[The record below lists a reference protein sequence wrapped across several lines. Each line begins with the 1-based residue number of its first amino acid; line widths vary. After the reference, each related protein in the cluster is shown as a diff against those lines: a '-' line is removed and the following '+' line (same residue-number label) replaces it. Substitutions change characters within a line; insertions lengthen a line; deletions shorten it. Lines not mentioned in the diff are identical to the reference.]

1 MKLKFEAPELKIIPL
16 LAEDI
21 IQTSGEFDGGGENE
35 TPPWVP
41 SAANLDSKY

>member
-1 MKLKFEAPELKIIPL
+1 MKQRFEAPELKYVSL
-16 LAEDI
+16 LTEDI
-21 IQTSGEFDGGGENE
+21 IQTSGEFDGGCENE